1 MWNYGYISE
10 VDYIHGYFSELSP
23 ARMKLALLS
32 RGIAHSVGRSPSY
45 LELGFGQGLTLNIH
59 AATNSGHFY
68 GTDFN
73 PSQVANA
80 AELAAAVGKQVTIWE
95 DSFEDL
101 AARGDLPQFD
111 IVALHGIWSWVS
123 DETRAAIQSIARHYL
138 KPGGILYVSHNI
150 LPGWSPMMPLRH
162 LLDEYSR
169 RAATGGI
176 LSRVDQSLDFAEKLM
191 SAGASY
197 FKANPGVADR
207 LKAMRKQ
214 DRSYVSHEYFNR
226 HWNPETFAST
236 SDALAE
242 CKLTYAASASLID
255 NIDSVAVPPR
265 ARPLLASISDDVLR
279 ETTRDYVLNQQ
290 FRRDLFIKGARRMT
304 AAESAMQFDAMQFLA
319 AGPLDEV
326 PSRVATPMSAPA
338 SARATILQNGVA
350 PNTEL
355 SVVIRE
361 WSELRSEFHRQ
372 AGLGLD
378 AVPGPAPC
386 LLAPS
391 ATALPYFDDL
401 SQKLIW
407 PIRDAQGAWL
417 ALTLDHEEPSSVAI
431 EALEDQVRDNW
442 NGLILARISRDR
454 RGLVASP
461 ITLFG
466 EGGPIDLTFW
476 QKSRP
481 KARPATGGWLARMRP
496 RKLAQQFVRAPRD
509 DTQSAIEAA
518 WQHLID
524 CVEAGPSLSARLD
537 GDRSAHAE
545 RLEGFGLPILAG
557 LLRQIDCS
565 SSLLKAAFGLLV
577 ARQQRSSIPLL
588 V

>member
-101 AARGDLPQFD
+101 AARDDLPQFD

-326 PSRVATPMSAPA
+326 PSRVATPMGEVNLKPEIYAP
-338 SARATILQNGVA
+338 L
-350 PNTEL
+350 
-355 SVVIRE
+355 
-361 WSELRSEFHRQ
+361 H
-372 AGLGLD
+372 
-378 AVPGPAPC
+378 
-386 LLAPS
+386 
-391 ATALPYFDDL
+391 
-401 SQKLIW
+401 
-407 PIRDAQGAWL
+407 
-417 ALTLDHEEPSSVAI
+417 
-431 EALEDQVRDNW
+431 EALVRQ
-442 NGLILARISRDR
+442 
-454 RGLVASP
+454 
-461 ITLFG
+461 
-466 EGGPIDLTFW
+466 E
-476 QKSRP
+476 
-481 KARPATGGWLARMRP
+481 
-496 RKLAQQFVRAPRD
+496 RKPF
-509 DTQSAIEAA
+509 T
-518 WQHLID
+518 
-524 CVEAGPSLSARLD
+524 
-537 GDRSAHAE
+537 
-545 RLEGFGLPILAG
+545 LAG
-557 LLRQIDCS
+557 LRDRDGLPALNDVQLREALLILCATGHVSPVSDSETPAEDREAARRLNREICSRARFTGGTQYLAAPVTGAGVFVNRLQQLILLAMDEGREDIDKFVWECFS
-565 SSLLKAAFGLLV
+565 AQNERLIVEGKTLEGEEANRAHIARARAEFAEKILPTLIAVGAVQADAPFGGHGLVERRARVAARSV
-577 ARQQRSSIPLL
+577 ARPKPVPAL
-588 V
+588 